1 MNTLCF
7 VLLSLTPTDPSL
19 SSVQVDIREEE
30 DGTDLTATSPLAL
43 PDHTAYS
50 MNQEPT
56 EQLQTCAL
64 SR

>member
-19 SSVQVDIREEE
+19 SSVQVDIRKEE
-30 DGTDLTATSPLAL
+30 DGTDLTATSSL

>member
-1 MNTLCF
+1 M
-7 VLLSLTPTDPSL
+7 LLSLTPTDPSL
-19 SSVQVDIREEE
+19 SSVQVDIRKE
-30 DGTDLTATSPLAL
+30 GTDLTATPPL

>member
-19 SSVQVDIREEE
+19 SSVQVDIRKEE
-30 DGTDLTATSPLAL
+30 DGTDLTATSSL

-50 MNQEPT
+50 MKDPT
-56 EQLQTCAL
+56 EQLETCAL

>member
-19 SSVQVDIREEE
+19 SSVQVDIRKE
-30 DGTDLTATSPLAL
+30 GTDLTATSPLAL